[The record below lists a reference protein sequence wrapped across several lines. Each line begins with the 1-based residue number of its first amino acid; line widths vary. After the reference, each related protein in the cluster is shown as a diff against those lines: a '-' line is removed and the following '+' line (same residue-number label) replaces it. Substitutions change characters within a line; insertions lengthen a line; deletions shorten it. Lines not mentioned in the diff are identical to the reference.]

1 VNDLPLISIII
12 NCFNGDRFLQKA
24 LDSVI
29 SQTYKNWEIIFWDNQ
44 STDKSA
50 EIFNSYK
57 DVRFK
62 YYKALKHSKILYE
75 AKNYAI
81 KKANGEFYAFLDVDD
96 WWLPNK
102 LEKQVPL
109 FKDPKVGIVYGNFWN
124 FFEKKNKTKIFRE
137 NILPTGMILKDLLSN
152 YPVGSPTYM
161 IRKKSLDSLKFNF
174 NNNYHIIGEF
184 DLIIRLSVKW
194 KADCVQSPV
203 AFARKHEKSES
214 YLKRNLEIEEMKVL
228 YTEMKNNPEFT
239 HLKELEQLKRK
250 YMYLQAMEI
259 ILNKSLT
266 RGFTE
271 VVKYP
276 LCFKKFKLALAMLMP
291 KFLLKIIKT
300 Y

>member
-1 VNDLPLISIII
+1 MNDLPLISIII

-62 YYKALKHSKILYE
+62 YYKALKHSEILYE
-75 AKNYAI
+75 AKNYALE
-81 KKANGEFYAFLDVDD
+81 KANGEFYAFLDVDD
-96 WWLPNK
+96 WWLSNK

-109 FKDPKVGIVYGNFWN
+109 FRDPKVGIVYGNFWN

-203 AFARKHEKSES
+203 AHARRHKKSES

>member
-1 VNDLPLISIII
+1 MNDLPLISIII

-62 YYKALKHSKILYE
+62 YYKALKHSEILYE
-75 AKNYAI
+75 AKNYALE
-81 KKANGEFYAFLDVDD
+81 KANGEFYAFLDVDD
-96 WWLPNK
+96 WWLSNK

-109 FKDPKVGIVYGNFWN
+109 FRDPKVGIVYGNFWN
-124 FFEKKNKTKIFRE
+124 FFEKKNKTKIFRK

-214 YLKRNLEIEEMKVL
+214 YLKRNLEIEEMKVM

-250 YMYLQAMEI
+250 YMYLQTMEI

-266 RGFTE
+266 RGFSE
-271 VVKYP
+271 VMKYP
-276 LCFKKFKLALAMLMP
+276 LCYKKFKLALAMLMP

>member
-1 VNDLPLISIII
+1 MNDLPLISIII

-62 YYKALKHSKILYE
+62 YYKALKHSEILYE
-75 AKNYAI
+75 AKNYALE
-81 KKANGEFYAFLDVDD
+81 KANGEFYAFLDVDD
-96 WWLPNK
+96 WWLSNK

-109 FKDPKVGIVYGNFWN
+109 FRDPKVGIVYGNFWN

-203 AFARKHEKSES
+203 AHARKHEKSES
-214 YLKRNLEIEEMKVL
+214 YLKRNLEIEEMKVM

-250 YMYLQAMEI
+250 YMYLQTMEI

-266 RGFTE
+266 RGFSE
-271 VVKYP
+271 VMKYP
-276 LCFKKFKLALAMLMP
+276 LCYKKFKLALAMLMP

>member
-62 YYKALKHSKILYE
+62 YYKALKHSEILYE
-75 AKNYAI
+75 AKNYALE
-81 KKANGEFYAFLDVDD
+81 KANGEFYAFLDVDD
-96 WWLPNK
+96 WWLSNK

-109 FKDPKVGIVYGNFWN
+109 FRDPKVGIVYGNFWN

>member
-1 VNDLPLISIII
+1 MNDLPLISIII

-62 YYKALKHSKILYE
+62 YYKALKHSEILYE
-75 AKNYAI
+75 AKNYALE
-81 KKANGEFYAFLDVDD
+81 KANGEFYAFLDVDD
-96 WWLPNK
+96 WWLSNK

-109 FKDPKVGIVYGNFWN
+109 FRDPKVGIVYGNFWN
-124 FFEKKNKTKIFRE
+124 FFEKKNKTKIFRK

-203 AFARKHEKSES
+203 AHARKHEKSES

>member
-1 VNDLPLISIII
+1 MNDLPLISIII

-124 FFEKKNKTKIFRE
+124 FFEKKNKTKIFRK

-203 AFARKHEKSES
+203 AHARKHEKSES

>member
-62 YYKALKHSKILYE
+62 YYKALKHSEILYE
-75 AKNYAI
+75 AKNYALE
-81 KKANGEFYAFLDVDD
+81 KANGEFYAFLDVDD

-124 FFEKKNKTKIFRE
+124 FFEKKNKTKIFRK

-152 YPVGSPTYM
+152 YSVGSPTYM
-161 IRKKSLDSLKFNF
+161 IRKKSLDSLKFHF

-184 DLIIRLSVKW
+184 DLITRLSVKW

-203 AFARKHEKSES
+203 AHARRHEKSES

-228 YTEMKNNPEFT
+228 YTEMKNNPEFSY
-239 HLKELEQLKRK
+239 LKELEQLKRK

-266 RGFTE
+266 RGFSE
-271 VVKYP
+271 VMKYP

>member
-62 YYKALKHSKILYE
+62 YYKALKHSEILYE
-75 AKNYAI
+75 AKNYALE
-81 KKANGEFYAFLDVDD
+81 KANGEFYAFLDVDD
-96 WWLPNK
+96 WWLSNK
-102 LEKQVPL
+102 LEKQVP
-109 FKDPKVGIVYGNFWN
+109 FFRDPKVGIVYGNFWN

-203 AFARKHEKSES
+203 AHARKHEKSES
-214 YLKRNLEIEEMKVL
+214 YLKRNLEIEEMKVM

-250 YMYLQAMEI
+250 YMYLQTMEI

-266 RGFTE
+266 RGFSE
-271 VVKYP
+271 VMKYP
-276 LCFKKFKLALAMLMP
+276 LCYKKFKLALAMLMP

>member
-1 VNDLPLISIII
+1 M
-12 NCFNGDRFLQKA
+12 
-24 LDSVI
+24 
-29 SQTYKNWEIIFWDNQ
+29 
-44 STDKSA
+44 
-50 EIFNSYK
+50 EIFGT
-57 DVRFK
+57 F
-62 YYKALKHSKILYE
+62 LK
-75 AKNYAI
+75 
-81 KKANGEFYAFLDVDD
+81 
-96 WWLPNK
+96 
-102 LEKQVPL
+102 
-109 FKDPKVGIVYGNFWN
+109 
-124 FFEKKNKTKIFRE
+124 KKNKTKIFRE

-152 YPVGSPTYM
+152 YPVGSPTYI

-203 AFARKHEKSES
+203 AHARKHEKSES

-250 YMYLQAMEI
+250 YMYLQTMEI

-266 RGFTE
+266 RGFSE

>member
-1 VNDLPLISIII
+1 MET
-12 NCFNGDRFLQKA
+12 FGTFLK
-24 LDSVI
+24 
-29 SQTYKNWEIIFWDNQ
+29 
-44 STDKSA
+44 
-50 EIFNSYK
+50 
-57 DVRFK
+57 
-62 YYKALKHSKILYE
+62 
-75 AKNYAI
+75 
-81 KKANGEFYAFLDVDD
+81 
-96 WWLPNK
+96 
-102 LEKQVPL
+102 
-109 FKDPKVGIVYGNFWN
+109 
-124 FFEKKNKTKIFRE
+124 KKNKTKIFRE

-250 YMYLQAMEI
+250 YMYLQTMEI

-266 RGFTE
+266 RGFSE
-271 VVKYP
+271 VMKYP
-276 LCFKKFKLALAMLMP
+276 LCYKKFKLALAMLMP

>member
-62 YYKALKHSKILYE
+62 YYKALKHSEILYE
-75 AKNYAI
+75 AKNYALE
-81 KKANGEFYAFLDVDD
+81 KANGEFYAFLDVDD
-96 WWLPNK
+96 WWLSNK

-109 FKDPKVGIVYGNFWN
+109 FRDPKVGIVYGNFWN

-214 YLKRNLEIEEMKVL
+214 YLKRNLEIEEMKVM

-250 YMYLQAMEI
+250 YMYLQTMEI

-266 RGFTE
+266 RGFSE
-271 VVKYP
+271 VMKYP
-276 LCFKKFKLALAMLMP
+276 LCYKKFKLALAMLMP

>member
-1 VNDLPLISIII
+1 MNDLPLISIII

-62 YYKALKHSKILYE
+62 YYKALKHSEILYE
-75 AKNYAI
+75 AKNYALE
-81 KKANGEFYAFLDVDD
+81 KANGEFYAFLDVDD
-96 WWLPNK
+96 WWLSNK

-109 FKDPKVGIVYGNFWN
+109 FRDPKVGIVYGNFWN
-124 FFEKKNKTKIFRE
+124 FFEKKNKTKIFRK

-203 AFARKHEKSES
+203 AHARKHEKSES
-214 YLKRNLEIEEMKVL
+214 YLKRNLEIEEMKVM

-250 YMYLQAMEI
+250 YMYLQTMEI

-266 RGFTE
+266 RGFSE
-271 VVKYP
+271 VMKYP
-276 LCFKKFKLALAMLMP
+276 LCYKKFKLALAMLMP

>member
-1 VNDLPLISIII
+1 MNDLPLISIII

-62 YYKALKHSKILYE
+62 YYKALKHSEILYE

-96 WWLPNK
+96 WWLSNK

-109 FKDPKVGIVYGNFWN
+109 FRDPKVGIVYGNFWN

-203 AFARKHEKSES
+203 AHARKHEKSES

-228 YTEMKNNPEFT
+228 YTEMKNNLEFS

-276 LCFKKFKLALAMLMP
+276 LCFQKFKLVLAMLMP

>member
-124 FFEKKNKTKIFRE
+124 FFEKKNKTKIFRK

-203 AFARKHEKSES
+203 AHARKHEKSES
-214 YLKRNLEIEEMKVL
+214 YLKRNLEIEEMKVM

-250 YMYLQAMEI
+250 YMYLQTMEI

-266 RGFTE
+266 RGFSE
-271 VVKYP
+271 VMKYP
-276 LCFKKFKLALAMLMP
+276 LCYKKFKLALAMLMP

>member
-1 VNDLPLISIII
+1 MNDLPLISIII

-214 YLKRNLEIEEMKVL
+214 YLKRNLEIEEMKVM

-250 YMYLQAMEI
+250 YMYLQTMEI

-266 RGFTE
+266 RGFSE
-271 VVKYP
+271 VMKYP
-276 LCFKKFKLALAMLMP
+276 LCYKKFKLALAMLMP

>member
-1 VNDLPLISIII
+1 MNDLPLISIII

-62 YYKALKHSKILYE
+62 YYKALKHSEILYE
-75 AKNYAI
+75 AKNYALE
-81 KKANGEFYAFLDVDD
+81 KANGEFYAFLDVDD
-96 WWLPNK
+96 WWLSNK

-109 FKDPKVGIVYGNFWN
+109 FRDPKVGIVYGNFWN
-124 FFEKKNKTKIFRE
+124 FFEKKNKTKIFRK

>member
-62 YYKALKHSKILYE
+62 YYKALKHSEILYE
-75 AKNYAI
+75 AKNYALE
-81 KKANGEFYAFLDVDD
+81 KANGEFYAFLDVDD
-96 WWLPNK
+96 WWLSNK

-109 FKDPKVGIVYGNFWN
+109 FRDPKVGIVYGNFWN
-124 FFEKKNKTKIFRE
+124 FFEKKNKTKIFRK

>member
-1 VNDLPLISIII
+1 MNDLPLISIII

-62 YYKALKHSKILYE
+62 YYKALKHSEILYE
-75 AKNYAI
+75 AKNYALE
-81 KKANGEFYAFLDVDD
+81 KANGEFYAFLDVDD

-124 FFEKKNKTKIFRE
+124 FFEKKNKTKIFRK

-152 YPVGSPTYM
+152 YSVGSPTYM
-161 IRKKSLDSLKFNF
+161 IRKKSLDSLKFHF

-184 DLIIRLSVKW
+184 DLITRLSVKW

-203 AFARKHEKSES
+203 AHARRHEKSES

-228 YTEMKNNPEFT
+228 YTEMKNNPEFSY
-239 HLKELEQLKRK
+239 LKELEQLKRK

-266 RGFTE
+266 RGFSE
-271 VVKYP
+271 VMKYP